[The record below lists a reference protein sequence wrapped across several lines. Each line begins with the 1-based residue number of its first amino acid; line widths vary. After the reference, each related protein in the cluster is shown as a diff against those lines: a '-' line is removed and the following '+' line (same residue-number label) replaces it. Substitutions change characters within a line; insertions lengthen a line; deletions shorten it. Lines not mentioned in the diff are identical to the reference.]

1 MASCRRHPEEI
12 IAVAEKLSE
21 AVSRLEFSAP
31 VTHVYNPLEYAFQ
44 PHRDYLERYAGSLE
58 LETILL
64 GMNPGPFGMAQTG
77 VPFGEVGLVRH
88 WLGVEGEVG
97 RPREEHPK
105 RPVQGFECH
114 RSEVSGQRLWGWV
127 RRQFGTPEAF
137 FRRFFVANYCPL
149 MFMEASG
156 RNRTPGKLPVAERA
170 PLLAVCDEALR
181 TLVDLTK
188 PRYVVGI
195 GRFAEQR
202 AQTALRGV
210 DVRIERILHPSP
222 ASPAANRDWQGQ
234 VNAQFAAMGIDL

>member
-1 MASCRRHPEEI
+1 
-12 IAVAEKLSE
+12 
-21 AVSRLEFSAP
+21 
-31 VTHVYNPLEYAFQ
+31 
-44 PHRDYLERYAGSLE
+44 
-58 LETILL
+58 
-64 GMNPGPFGMAQTG
+64 
-77 VPFGEVGLVRH
+77 
-88 WLGVEGEVG
+88 VG

-156 RNRTPGKLPVAERA
+156 RNRTPDKLPVAERA

-234 VNAQFAAMGIDL
+234 VTAQFAAMGIDL

>member
-1 MASCRRHPEEI
+1 M
-12 IAVAEKLSE
+12 
-21 AVSRLEFSAP
+21 SRLEFSAP

-156 RNRTPGKLPVAERA
+156 RNRTPDKLPVAERA

-222 ASPAANRDWQGQ
+222 ASPAANRGW
-234 VNAQFAAMGIDL
+234 AAAAVRQLQDAGIWDRPGR